1 MGKQDAFQKPSLVFQ
16 GLQPLVRA
24 PLSALLQEPASGQG
38 PRWEQAARK
47 CDILVNGSLVGG
59 KNSILHLFLKMAFQT
74 DLVSGAH
81 TQYGGTQPHNSSRT
95 AVVVR
100 GAPHPDSSMGRGR
113 AGKGQQH
120 RQW

>member
-47 CDILVNGSLVGG
+47 CNILVSGSLVGE
-59 KNSILHLFLKMAFQT
+59 KNIFLRLFLKMVFQR

-81 TQYGGTQPHNSSRT
+81 TEHGGTLPHDSART
-95 AVVVR
+95 AVVGR
-100 GAPHPDSSMGRGR
+100 GAPHPASSMGEGR
-113 AGKGQQH
+113 AGKGQHH